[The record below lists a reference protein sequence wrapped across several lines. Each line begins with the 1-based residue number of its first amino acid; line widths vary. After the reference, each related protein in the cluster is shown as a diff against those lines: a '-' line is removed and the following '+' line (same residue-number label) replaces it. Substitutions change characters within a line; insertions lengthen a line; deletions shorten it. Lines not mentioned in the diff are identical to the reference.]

1 MAFVNTKRSALYL
14 SADATLPVPPAGF
27 IELSDEFVVNPD
39 PTVEEF
45 NRVSSLLGGTDS
57 YADTCHVV
65 LNQSVSTMMRT
76 NDKSGSALST
86 KPECS
91 PLFQVCG
98 FNETVAGDKVTYV
111 NSQAPKIG
119 SAVLNIDGKQFTSKG
134 SIVGDAT
141 FVFEIGKPAK
151 FEASLSGFLDNKG
164 IPTDTASTATTLS
177 DENLIMMTC
186 ADIVLADGTAVTAD
200 MVTIAM
206 GAQIS
211 EKYALGVKEFQMTDY
226 VIKLTASFFVDSANY
241 KDAQQKLID
250 QDVDA
255 IKCSFNT
262 LDGVLVDGQSLVVT
276 AGKAKVSSYTD
287 SAVDSTVKREVT
299 WLLRPDATGNNLTFD
314 YGKVKP

>member
-1 MAFVNTKRSALYL
+1 MAYVNTKRSALYL
-14 SADATLPVPPAGF
+14 SATATLPVPPAGF

-57 YADTCHVV
+57 YSDTCHVV

-76 NDKSGSALST
+76 NDKSGSALDT
-86 KPECS
+86 PPECS
-91 PLFQVCG
+91 ALFQVCG
-98 FNETVAGDKVTYV
+98 LDEVVTADNVTYT
-111 NSQAPKIG
+111 NSQQPKIG
-119 SAVLNIDGKQFTSKG
+119 SAVLNIDGKQFTSTS

-151 FEASLSGFLDNKG
+151 FDASLSGFLDNQG
-164 IPTDTASTATTLS
+164 IPTDTASVATTLS
-177 DENLIMMTC
+177 AENLIMMTC
-186 ADIVLADGTAVTAD
+186 ADIVLADSTAVQAD
-200 MVTIAM
+200 QVTIAM

-250 QDVDA
+250 QDVDT
-255 IKCSFNT
+255 IHCKFNT
-262 LDGVLVDGQSLVVT
+262 LNGVSVDGQSLEVIAT
-276 AGKAKVSSYTD
+276 NGKVSSYTD

-299 WLLRPDATGNNLTFD
+299 WLLRPGAGGANIQFK
-314 YGKVKP
+314 YGKLA